1 MAGQESAWGWMWV
14 YTSSRREDGLE
25 VIPYFEAF
33 PTQEQARA
41 HLQRHLDGALPD
53 APAAKAAPMLRAVR
67 SGAPVVVRCPP
78 DTWLVFEIPSGST
91 VDGAATAYVDRNQ
104 DLLVRGLRPGSGA
117 EVLKRVRDNALV
129 LVVAVV
135 LFGLAVLLGPFL
147 LVTSL
152 VDSGASPSC
161 EGRVMSPGDVCQVS
175 SGRGDTDVFDYQQMI
190 ERTQSG
196 NTTAVLLGV
205 VVTAVEVVLVLVVAR
220 RRMRERA
227 RVG

>member
-1 MAGQESAWGWMWV
+1 MAGQESVWGWMWV
-14 YTSSRREDGLE
+14 YPSSRREDGLE

-53 APAAKAAPMLRAVR
+53 APAAKAAPMLRVIR
-67 SGAPVVVRCPP
+67 PGAPVVVRCPP
-78 DTWLVFEIPSGST
+78 DAWIVFEVPAGTT
-91 VDGAATAYVDRNQ
+91 VDSEAAAYVDRNR
-104 DLLVRGLRPGSGA
+104 DALVRGLSSGSGA
-117 EVLKRVRDNALV
+117 SVLKRVRDNALV
-129 LVVAVV
+129 LVVAVA

-147 LVTSL
+147 LITSL

-161 EGRVMSPGDVCQVS
+161 DGRTMSPGDVCQIPPGRS
-175 SGRGDTDVFDYQQMI
+175 DSGVFDYQQML
-190 ERTQSG
+190 ERAQSG
-196 NTTAVLLGV
+196 NTTAVLLGL

-227 RVG
+227 KVG